1 MLTLTTG
8 CAYENGTLESEGLIL
23 LENRSGLEA
32 ARRIV
37 VKVGTTT
44 LTYPSGHLN
53 LKHLDKLVRQITDLH
68 NSGREVILV
77 TSGAVG
83 AGVGR
88 LGLKNKPRTI
98 PERQAVAAIGQGL
111 LMQVYTK
118 FFSEYGLTTAQILLT
133 REDMSNRRRYLN
145 ARNTLLM
152 LVNEYRAIPVIN
164 ENDTIA
170 TEELQLRF
178 GDNDT
183 LASLVA
189 GLVGADLLILLSD
202 IKGLFTGD
210 PRKDEKAKLIPEV
223 KELSSSIWATAGE
236 AGTQRGTGG
245 MITKLEAARIATRSG
260 IMMVLASGEEPDVL
274 TKIIEGEKIGT
285 VFYPNSE
292 ALVQRERW
300 IAFAGQPQGEVHID
314 SGAVTALLKFKKS
327 LLPSGITSVQGK
339 FEVGDL
345 IRVLDDSGKEIAR
358 GLSNFGS
365 EEIEK
370 IKGENTANL
379 QTILGY
385 KTYEEV
391 IHRNNMVC
399 LE

>member
-1 MLTLTTG
+1 M
-8 CAYENGTLESEGLIL
+8 L
-23 LENRSGLEA
+23 LENRTGIKQA
-32 ARRIV
+32 KRIV
-37 VKVGTTT
+37 VKVGTST
-44 LTYPSGHLN
+44 LTYSSGRLN
-53 LKHLDKLVRQITDLH
+53 LKHLEKLVRQIADLH
-68 NSGREVILV
+68 NSGKEVVLV

-88 LGLKNKPRTI
+88 LGLKEKPRTI
-98 PERQAVAAIGQGL
+98 PERQAVAAVGQGL

-118 FFSEYGLTTAQILLT
+118 YFSEYGVTAAQILLT
-133 REDMSNRRRYLN
+133 REDMSDRRRYLN

-152 LVNEYRAIPVIN
+152 LANEYRALPIIN
-164 ENDTIA
+164 ENDTVA

-183 LASLVA
+183 LAALVA

-202 IKGLFTGD
+202 IEGLFTGD
-210 PRKDEKAKLIPEV
+210 PRKDTNATLIPEV
-223 KELSSSIWATAGE
+223 KEISPAIWATAGE
-236 AGTQRGTGG
+236 AGTSRGTGG

-260 IMMVLASGEEPDVL
+260 IMMVLASGEDPDAL
-274 TKIIEGEKIGT
+274 MKILEGETIGT
-285 VFYPNSE
+285 VFLPNHE

-300 IAFAGQPQGEVHID
+300 IAFAGQPQGEVIID
-314 SGAVTALLKFKKS
+314 QGAVTALLQDKKS
-327 LLPSGITSVQGK
+327 LLPSGVTGVQGE
-339 FEVGDL
+339 FGIGDL
-345 IRVLDDSGKEIAR
+345 IRVLDQSEKEIAR
-358 GLSNFGS
+358 GLSNFSS

-370 IKGENTANL
+370 IMGANTAHL
-379 QTILGY
+379 PKVLGY

>member
-1 MLTLTTG
+1 MGSTSGELG
-8 CAYENGTLESEGLIL
+8 KWGVIL
-23 LENRSGLEA
+23 LENRSGLKA
-32 ARRIV
+32 AKRIV
-37 VKVGTTT
+37 VKVGTST

-53 LKHLDKLVRQITDLH
+53 LKHLEKLVRQIADLH

-88 LGLKNKPRTI
+88 LGLKKKPGTI

-152 LVNEYRAIPVIN
+152 LVNEYRAIPIIN

-183 LASLVA
+183 LAALVA
-189 GLVGADLLILLSD
+189 GLIGADLLILLSD
-202 IKGLFTGD
+202 IDGLFTED

-223 KELSSSIWATAGE
+223 RELSSAIWAAAGE

-245 MITKLEAARIATRSG
+245 MVTKLEAARIATRSG
-260 IMMVLASGEEPDVL
+260 IMMMLASGEEPDVL
-274 TKIIEGEKIGT
+274 TKIIEGEMIGT
-285 VFYPNSE
+285 LFHPNSE

-300 IAFAGQPQGEVHID
+300 IAFAGQPQGEVRID
-314 SGAVTALLKFKKS
+314 SGAVTALLQFKKS
-327 LLPSGITSVQGK
+327 LLPSGVTSVQGR

-365 EEIEK
+365 EEIKK
-370 IKGENTANL
+370 IKGANTANL
-379 QTILGY
+379 PNILGY

-399 LE
+399 MD

>member
-1 MLTLTTG
+1 
-8 CAYENGTLESEGLIL
+8 L
-23 LENRSGLEA
+23 LENRTGIKQA
-32 ARRIV
+32 KRIV
-37 VKVGTTT
+37 VKVGTST
-44 LTYPSGHLN
+44 LTYSSGRLN
-53 LKHLDKLVRQITDLH
+53 LKHLEKLVRQIADLH
-68 NSGREVILV
+68 NSGKEVVLV

-88 LGLKNKPRTI
+88 LGLKEKPRTI
-98 PERQAVAAIGQGL
+98 PERQAVAAVGQGL

-118 FFSEYGLTTAQILLT
+118 YFSEYGVTAAQILLT
-133 REDMSNRRRYLN
+133 REDMSDRRRYLN

-152 LVNEYRAIPVIN
+152 LANEYRALPIIN
-164 ENDTIA
+164 ENDTVA

-183 LASLVA
+183 LAALVA

-202 IKGLFTGD
+202 IEGLFTGD
-210 PRKDEKAKLIPEV
+210 PRKDTNATLIPEV
-223 KELSSSIWATAGE
+223 KEISPAIWATAGE
-236 AGTQRGTGG
+236 AGTSRGTGG

-260 IMMVLASGEEPDVL
+260 IMMVLASGEDPDAL
-274 TKIIEGEKIGT
+274 MKILEGETIGT
-285 VFYPNSE
+285 VFLPNHE

-300 IAFAGQPQGEVHID
+300 IAFAGQPQGEVIID
-314 SGAVTALLKFKKS
+314 QGAVTALLQDKKS
-327 LLPSGITSVQGK
+327 LLPSGVTGVQGE
-339 FEVGDL
+339 FGIGDL
-345 IRVLDDSGKEIAR
+345 IRVLDQSEKEIAR
-358 GLSNFGS
+358 GLSNFSS

-370 IKGENTANL
+370 IMGANTAHL
-379 QTILGY
+379 PKVLGY

>member
-1 MLTLTTG
+1 M
-8 CAYENGTLESEGLIL
+8 
-23 LENRSGLEA
+23 LENRTGIKQA
-32 ARRIV
+32 KRIV
-37 VKVGTTT
+37 VKVGTST
-44 LTYPSGHLN
+44 LTYSSGRLN
-53 LKHLDKLVRQITDLH
+53 LKHLEKLVRQIADLH
-68 NSGREVILV
+68 NSGKEVVLV

-88 LGLKNKPRTI
+88 LGLKEKPRTI
-98 PERQAVAAIGQGL
+98 PERQAVAAVGQGL

-118 FFSEYGLTTAQILLT
+118 YFSEYGVTAAQILLT
-133 REDMSNRRRYLN
+133 REDMSDRRRYLN

-152 LVNEYRAIPVIN
+152 LANEYRALPIIN
-164 ENDTIA
+164 ENDTVA

-183 LASLVA
+183 LAALVA

-202 IKGLFTGD
+202 IEGLFTGD
-210 PRKDEKAKLIPEV
+210 PRKDTNATLIPEV
-223 KELSSSIWATAGE
+223 KEISPAIWATAGE
-236 AGTQRGTGG
+236 AGTSRGTGG

-260 IMMVLASGEEPDVL
+260 IMMVLASGEDPDAL
-274 TKIIEGEKIGT
+274 MKILEGETIGT
-285 VFYPNSE
+285 VFLPNHE

-300 IAFAGQPQGEVHID
+300 IAFAGQPQGEVIID
-314 SGAVTALLKFKKS
+314 QGAVTALLQDKKS
-327 LLPSGITSVQGK
+327 LLPSGVTGVQGE
-339 FEVGDL
+339 FGIGDL
-345 IRVLDDSGKEIAR
+345 IRVLDQSEKEIAR
-358 GLSNFGS
+358 GLSNFSS

-370 IKGENTANL
+370 IMGANTAHL
-379 QTILGY
+379 PKVLGY